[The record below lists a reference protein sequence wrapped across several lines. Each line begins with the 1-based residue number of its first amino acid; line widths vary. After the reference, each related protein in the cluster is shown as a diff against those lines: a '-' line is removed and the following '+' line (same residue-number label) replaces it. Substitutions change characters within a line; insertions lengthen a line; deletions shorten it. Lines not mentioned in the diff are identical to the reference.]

1 MKSTRLLL
9 IAVLVVLITVTA
21 TLLTKKTNPDVNDLK
36 LAQTSTTMSHAR
48 KGASDAATQR
58 RRSSRRESLSTAKGA
73 TIEEITH
80 TSDTSSEEFWQESLT
95 KIVNNDNLS
104 DHELG
109 KKLVTFASDPQ
120 APEWARVEAMMDAL
134 AFTDDE
140 NYNQDIRPLAIRA
153 DLPESINDVILE
165 DLLVRSPLS
174 VLPAAREIASI
185 SGHPLADVSEEFVK
199 SAEHQISSPD

>member
-1 MKSTRLLL
+1 M
-9 IAVLVVLITVTA
+9 I
-21 TLLTKKTNPDVNDLK
+21 NDK
-36 LAQTSTTMSHAR
+36 LP
-48 KGASDAATQR
+48 
-58 RRSSRRESLSTAKGA
+58 
-73 TIEEITH
+73 
-80 TSDTSSEEFWQESLT
+80 
-95 KIVNNDNLS
+95 

-109 KKLVTFASDPQ
+109 KRLVTFASDPQ

-140 NYNQDIRPLAIRA
+140 NYNQNIRPLAVRA

-174 VLPAAREIASI
+174 VLPAACEIAST

-199 SAEHQISSPD
+199 SAEQEISSPD